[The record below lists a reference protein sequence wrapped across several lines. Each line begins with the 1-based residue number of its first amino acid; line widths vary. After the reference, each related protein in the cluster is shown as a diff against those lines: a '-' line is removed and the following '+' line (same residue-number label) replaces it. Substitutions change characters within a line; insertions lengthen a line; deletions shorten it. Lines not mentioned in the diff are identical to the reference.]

1 MEPGDQL
8 DQILRAA
15 ERYPL
20 LSHPEV
26 IELSKRIE
34 AGDLDA
40 KEKLINSNLRL
51 VVSIARNYQGQGLPL
66 GDLVQEGMLGL
77 IRAAEKFDY
86 RKGYRFST
94 YATIWVR
101 QALQRGLD
109 NSGRTIRLPAHVAQ
123 RVRRMRR
130 LERELAT
137 ELGQLPTEQ
146 QLADALATDL
156 DEIAKLRHHDRVM
169 ASLDAGVGEDGETP
183 LSSLLPDDGP
193 EIAEVVA
200 EDAVRDDLRTQIQLL
215 PTEER
220 DVITLRFGTGVD
232 GAHTVE
238 QASKKLGISASRT
251 RDIEARALDR
261 LSRTPRSWHS
271 ARSPNARTWARR
283 PDPPV
288 GGPARVSVPR
298 AGVQPPRPAAA
309 TASAPRAPD
318 RSRPAPRV
326 A

>member
-137 ELGQLPTEQ
+137 EYGHVPTEQ

-156 DEIAKLRHHDRVM
+156 DEIARLRHHDRTM

-193 EIAEVVA
+193 EVAEVVG
-200 EDAVRDDLRTQIQLL
+200 DTVVRDELRQQIRAL
-215 PTEER
+215 PGDER
-220 DVITLRFGTGVD
+220 DVIELRFGTGREGV
-232 GAHTVE
+232 HTVE
-238 QASKKLGISASRT
+238 QVSRKLGIPASRA

-261 LSRTPRSWHS
+261 LSRAPE
-271 ARSPNARTWARR
+271 
-283 PDPPV
+283 V
-288 GGPARVSVPR
+288 
-298 AGVQPPRPAAA
+298 AAL
-309 TASAPRAPD
+309 RE
-318 RSRPAPRV
+318 V

>member
-20 LSHPEV
+20 LPHSEV
-26 IELSKRIE
+26 IELSQRIE

-130 LERELAT
+130 LERELST
-137 ELGQLPTEQ
+137 QLGHVPTDL

-156 DEIAKLRHHDRVM
+156 DEIAKLRHHDRTM

-183 LSSLLPDDGP
+183 LASLLPDDAP
-193 EIAEVVA
+193 EIEEVVT
-200 EDAVRDDLRTQIQLL
+200 ENAVRENLRSQISKL
-215 PTEER
+215 PNEER

-232 GAHTVE
+232 GVHTVE
-238 QASKKLGISASRT
+238 QAARKLGIPASRT
-251 RDIEARALDR
+251 RDIESRALDR
-261 LSRTPRSWHS
+261 LSR
-271 ARSPNARTWARR
+271 
-283 PDPPV
+283 
-288 GGPARVSVPR
+288 VPEVV
-298 AGVQPPRPAAA
+298 ALHDAA
-309 TASAPRAPD
+309 
-318 RSRPAPRV
+318 
-326 A
+326 

>member
-34 AGDLDA
+34 AGDLEA
-40 KEKLINSNLRL
+40 KERLINSNLRL

-130 LERELAT
+130 LERELST
-137 ELGQLPTEQ
+137 ELGHVPTEQ

-156 DEIAKLRHHDRVM
+156 EEIGKLRHHDRTM

-183 LSSLLPDDGP
+183 LSSLLPDDAP
-193 EIAEVVA
+193 EIPEVVA
-200 EDAVRDDLRTQIQLL
+200 EESVRQGLRSQIQLL
-215 PTEER
+215 PNDER

-232 GAHTVE
+232 GVHTVE

-261 LSRTPRSWHS
+261 LARTPEV
-271 ARSPNARTWARR
+271 AALRT
-283 PDPPV
+283 
-288 GGPARVSVPR
+288 
-298 AGVQPPRPAAA
+298 
-309 TASAPRAPD
+309 
-318 RSRPAPRV
+318 V

>member
-34 AGDLDA
+34 AGNLEA

-130 LERELAT
+130 LERELSTQLGHVPT
-137 ELGQLPTEQ
+137 EL

-156 DEIAKLRHHDRVM
+156 EEVAKLRHHDRTM

-183 LSSLLPDDGP
+183 LSSLLPDDSP
-193 EIAEVVA
+193 EISEVVA
-200 EDAVRDDLRTQIQLL
+200 EKSVRDGLRNQIQAL
-215 PTEER
+215 PSDER
-220 DVITLRFGTGVD
+220 DVITLRFGTGMD

-238 QASKKLGISASRT
+238 QASRKLGIPASRT

-261 LSRTPRSWHS
+261 LSR
-271 ARSPNARTWARR
+271 
-283 PDPPV
+283 
-288 GGPARVSVPR
+288 
-298 AGVQPPRPAAA
+298 QPEVAAF
-309 TASAPRAPD
+309 RE
-318 RSRPAPRV
+318 V

>member
-1 MEPGDQL
+1 MAMEPGDQL

-20 LSHPEV
+20 LSPDEV
-26 IELSKRIE
+26 IVLSQRIE

-51 VVSIARNYQGQGLPL
+51 VVSIARNYQGQGLAL

-123 RVRRMRR
+123 RVRRLRR
-130 LERELAT
+130 LERELST
-137 ELGQLPTEQ
+137 QLGHVPSEA

-156 DEIAKLRHHDRVM
+156 DEVARLRHHDRTM

-183 LSSLLPDDGP
+183 LSALLPDDGP
-193 EIAEVVA
+193 DIAEVVTDSAVA
-200 EDAVRDDLRTQIQLL
+200 EGLRSQMQLL
-215 PTEER
+215 PDEER
-220 DVITLRFGTGVD
+220 DVISLRFGTSPD
-232 GAHTVE
+232 GTHTVE
-238 QASKKLGISASRT
+238 QAARKLGIPASRA
-251 RDIEARALDR
+251 RDLEARGLDR
-261 LSRTPRSWHS
+261 LSR
-271 ARSPNARTWARR
+271 
-283 PDPPV
+283 DPEV
-288 GGPARVSVPR
+288 MALRD
-298 AGVQPPRPAAA
+298 AA
-309 TASAPRAPD
+309 
-318 RSRPAPRV
+318 
-326 A
+326 

>member
-1 MEPGDQL
+1 MEAGDQL

-137 ELGQLPTEQ
+137 ELGHVPTEA

-156 DEIAKLRHHDRVM
+156 DEIAKLRHHDRTM

-200 EDAVRDDLRTQIQLL
+200 EDAVRDGLRSQIQLL
-215 PTEER
+215 PSDER
-220 DVITLRFGTGVD
+220 DVITLRFGTGTD
-232 GAHTVE
+232 GVHTVE

-261 LSRTPRSWHS
+261 LSRTPEVVALRS
-271 ARSPNARTWARR
+271 
-283 PDPPV
+283 
-288 GGPARVSVPR
+288 
-298 AGVQPPRPAAA
+298 
-309 TASAPRAPD
+309 
-318 RSRPAPRV
+318 V

>member
-130 LERELAT
+130 LERELST
-137 ELGQLPTEQ
+137 QLGHVPTDL
-146 QLADALATDL
+146 QLADALETDL
-156 DEIAKLRHHDRVM
+156 DEIAKLRHHDRTM

-183 LSSLLPDDGP
+183 LSSLLPDDSP
-193 EIAEVVA
+193 EVAEVVA
-200 EDAVRDDLRTQIQLL
+200 EESVREGLRNSIQAL
-215 PTEER
+215 PSDER
-220 DVITLRFGTGVD
+220 DVITLRFGTGTD
-232 GAHTVE
+232 GVHTVE
-238 QASKKLGISASRT
+238 QASRKLGIPASRT

-261 LSRTPRSWHS
+261 LSRQPEVAALRS
-271 ARSPNARTWARR
+271 
-283 PDPPV
+283 
-288 GGPARVSVPR
+288 
-298 AGVQPPRPAAA
+298 
-309 TASAPRAPD
+309 
-318 RSRPAPRV
+318 V

>member
-1 MEPGDQL
+1 MMEPGDQL

-34 AGDLDA
+34 AGNLDA

-130 LERELAT
+130 LERELST
-137 ELGQLPTEQ
+137 QLGHVPTEA
-146 QLADALATDL
+146 QLADALASDL
-156 DEIAKLRHHDRVM
+156 DEVAKLRHHDRTM

-193 EIAEVVA
+193 EIVETVV
-200 EDAVRDDLRTQIQLL
+200 DNSVREGLHTQIEAL
-215 PTEER
+215 PTDER
-220 DVITLRFGTGVD
+220 DVITLRFGTGLD

-238 QASKKLGISASRT
+238 QASRKLGIPASRT

-261 LSRTPRSWHS
+261 L
-271 ARSPNARTWARR
+271 ARKPE
-283 PDPPV
+283 V
-288 GGPARVSVPR
+288 
-298 AGVQPPRPAAA
+298 AAL
-309 TASAPRAPD
+309 RD
-318 RSRPAPRV
+318 V

>member
-1 MEPGDQL
+1 MEAGDQL

-20 LSHPEV
+20 LSHQEV

-137 ELGQLPTEQ
+137 QLGHVPTEA

-156 DEIAKLRHHDRVM
+156 DEIAKLRHHDRTM
-169 ASLDAGVGEDGETP
+169 ASLDAA
-183 LSSLLPDDGP
+183 L
-193 EIAEVVA
+193 
-200 EDAVRDDLRTQIQLL
+200 
-215 PTEER
+215 
-220 DVITLRFGTGVD
+220 
-232 GAHTVE
+232 
-238 QASKKLGISASRT
+238 
-251 RDIEARALDR
+251 ARM
-261 LSRTPRSWHS
+261 
-271 ARSPNARTWARR
+271 ARR
-283 PDPPV
+283 
-288 GGPARVSVPR
+288 
-298 AGVQPPRPAAA
+298 
-309 TASAPRAPD
+309 
-318 RSRPAPRV
+318 RSRPCCRTTGPRSRRSSPRIRCATGFAARSSCCRPTSV
-326 A
+326 T

>member
-20 LSHPEV
+20 LSHNEV
-26 IELSKRIE
+26 VELSQRIE

-137 ELGQLPTEQ
+137 QLGHVPTES

-156 DEIAKLRHHDRVM
+156 DEIAKLRHHDRTM

-183 LSSLLPDDGP
+183 LASLLPDDAP
-193 EIAEVVA
+193 EVEEVVA
-200 EDAVRDDLRTQIQLL
+200 ENAARENLREQIRKL
-215 PTEER
+215 PTDER
-220 DVITLRFGTGVD
+220 NVITLRFGTSRE

-238 QASKKLGISASRT
+238 QAARKLGIPASRT
-251 RDIEARALDR
+251 RDIESRALDR
-261 LSRTPRSWHS
+261 LSR
-271 ARSPNARTWARR
+271 
-283 PDPPV
+283 V
-288 GGPARVSVPR
+288 PAV
-298 AGVQPPRPAAA
+298 
-309 TASAPRAPD
+309 
-318 RSRPAPRV
+318 V
-326 A
+326 ALHDVA

>member
-130 LERELAT
+130 LERELST
-137 ELGQLPTEQ
+137 QLGHVPTDL

-156 DEIAKLRHHDRVM
+156 DEIAKLRHHDRTM

-183 LSSLLPDDGP
+183 LSSLLPDDSP
-193 EIAEVVA
+193 EVAEVVA
-200 EDAVRDDLRTQIQLL
+200 EESVREGLRNSIQSL
-215 PTEER
+215 PSDER
-220 DVITLRFGTGVD
+220 DVITLRFGTGTD
-232 GAHTVE
+232 GVHTVE
-238 QASKKLGISASRT
+238 QASRKLGIPASRT

-261 LSRTPRSWHS
+261 LSRQPEVAALRS
-271 ARSPNARTWARR
+271 
-283 PDPPV
+283 
-288 GGPARVSVPR
+288 
-298 AGVQPPRPAAA
+298 AA
-309 TASAPRAPD
+309 
-318 RSRPAPRV
+318 
-326 A
+326 

>member
-200 EDAVRDDLRTQIQLL
+200 EDAVREDLRTQIQLL

-261 LSRTPRSWHS
+261 LSRTPEVAALRS
-271 ARSPNARTWARR
+271 
-283 PDPPV
+283 
-288 GGPARVSVPR
+288 
-298 AGVQPPRPAAA
+298 
-309 TASAPRAPD
+309 
-318 RSRPAPRV
+318 V

>member
-26 IELSKRIE
+26 IDLSQRIE

-77 IRAAEKFDY
+77 IRAAEKFDF

-130 LERELAT
+130 LERELSTQLGHVPT
-137 ELGQLPTEQ
+137 EL

-156 DEIAKLRHHDRVM
+156 EEIAKLRKHDRTM

-183 LSSLLPDDGP
+183 LSSLLPDDAVP
-193 EIAEVVA
+193 IADVVV
-200 EDAVRDDLRTQIQLL
+200 EESVREGLREQISQL
-215 PTEER
+215 PTDER
-220 DVITLRFGTGVD
+220 DVIVLRFGTGQD
-232 GAHTVE
+232 GVHTVE
-238 QASKKLGISASRT
+238 QASRKLGIPASRT

-261 LSRTPRSWHS
+261 LSRAPEVVALR
-271 ARSPNARTWARR
+271 
-283 PDPPV
+283 D
-288 GGPARVSVPR
+288 
-298 AGVQPPRPAAA
+298 AA
-309 TASAPRAPD
+309 
-318 RSRPAPRV
+318 
-326 A
+326 

>member
-130 LERELAT
+130 LERELSTQLGHVPT
-137 ELGQLPTEQ
+137 EL

-156 DEIAKLRHHDRVM
+156 EEVAKLRHHDRTM

-193 EIAEVVA
+193 EIAETVV
-200 EDAVRDDLRTQIQLL
+200 ENAVREDLRNQIQAL
-215 PTEER
+215 PNDER
-220 DVITLRFGTGVD
+220 DVITLRFGTGLD
-232 GAHTVE
+232 GVHTVE
-238 QASKKLGISASRT
+238 QASRKLGIPASRT

-261 LSRTPRSWHS
+261 LSR
-271 ARSPNARTWARR
+271 
-283 PDPPV
+283 
-288 GGPARVSVPR
+288 
-298 AGVQPPRPAAA
+298 QPEVAAL
-309 TASAPRAPD
+309 RE
-318 RSRPAPRV
+318 V